1 MLLKINVKKL
11 VAVFMAVVMVLAAMP
26 ALADV
31 TSDNS
36 MLFTADFEG
45 YTSDG
50 DDKPQGKKADGSTF
64 AMTVW
69 NADIANSAAIIVP
82 GNDPEYGTTLVMTK
96 SASSNKALGVGLA
109 DTFISSTTKDPFDST
124 KNLVIETAVKRTA
137 VSGSDI
143 VIDMAMPDV
152 AGKNY
157 TLVKLGKDGKLYAN
171 IDPVAEK
178 NTEVGKYETDT
189 WYELKIEL
197 SPSTK
202 LATVTI
208 DGGEYENTL
217 VYCSEMSGN
226 AARMLI
232 FGFRNTATVASDLH
246 IGYLNVY
253 YTAPKALSDIGVNFA
268 TTFDGFKVGNLQTNS
283 YGNNGSLETSA
294 GRVDYFANG
303 MFHRYNGAVKT
314 DVQIVDLVDELS
326 SELGAGHG
334 KGLKV
339 GHNAIQNQLYY
350 ELTSPYAQN
359 LSSGIVVF
367 EYDFLADS
375 SGLTSAPMIWLSDT
389 SNNTVYKNHV
399 LTTGNDIDANK
410 WYRII
415 SVIDLDNDKYSLYA
429 YDINTPNVIKKTV
442 ASNVVID
449 KDAVLKRLNF
459 YSGKPGSSRVDPTAW
474 TYMDNIKIYSSADL
488 SFDKALNI
496 GNASVKSDLAKPVV
510 VSYNT
515 PLSSANVKLT
525 CNGAEVDATK
535 TIVGKTVSVIP
546 VTGAFAPESNYKI
559 ELTDITDVF
568 GNKTDKTIEFT
579 TGKKYTLTYQLV
591 RRDSNTNETTPID
604 ELEQNACI
612 AIELSSNDGTKF
624 GLRGGVGVYDKSTN
638 ELLKLTAWNLTAEDQ
653 LKTYRKWDYM
663 PTQIDNPDTQYVKL
677 FVWEA
682 DMTPMHEA
690 VTFSK

>member
-11 VAVFMAVVMVLAAMP
+11 AAVFMALVIILVAMP

-36 MLFTADFEG
+36 MLFTADFAG

-69 NADIANSAAIIVP
+69 NTDTANSAAIIMP
-82 GNDPEYGTTLVMTK
+82 ENDAKYGTTLVLTK
-96 SASSNKALGVGLA
+96 SASSKKVLGVGLN
-109 DTFISSTTKDPFDST
+109 DNFINSDNAPFDFT
-124 KNLVIETAVKRTA
+124 KTVVIETAVKRNA
-137 VSGSDI
+137 ISGSDI
-143 VIDMAMPDV
+143 AIEMFMPDV
-152 AGKNY
+152 SGKNY
-157 TLVKLGKDGKLYAN
+157 TLVKLGRDGKLYAN
-171 IDPVAEK
+171 IDAVANK
-178 NTEVGKYETDT
+178 STEVGKYETGI
-189 WYELKIEL
+189 WYDLKIEL

-217 VYCSEMSGN
+217 IYCSEMSGN
-226 AARMLI
+226 AARRVI
-232 FGFRNTATVASDLH
+232 FGFRNIIEEAADLH

-268 TTFDGFKVGNLQTNS
+268 TTFDGYKVGNLVTNS
-283 YGNNGSLETSA
+283 YGNNDRLESSA
-294 GRVDYFANG
+294 AREDYFTNG
-303 MFHRYNGAVKT
+303 MTHRYNGAVQS
-314 DVQIVDLVDELS
+314 DVQIVDLEEKLG

-339 GHNAIQNQLYY
+339 AHNGLLNQLYY
-350 ELTSPYAQN
+350 LLQAPYSQN
-359 LSSGIVVF
+359 LSSGVVVL
-367 EYDFLADS
+367 EYDFLGESD
-375 SGLTSAPMIWLSDT
+375 GTFTSPGFLYNSTNILQSLEVGSDIE
-389 SNNTVYKNHV
+389 K
-399 LTTGNDIDANK
+399 NK
-410 WYRII
+410 WYKIVT
-415 SVIDLDNDKYSLYA
+415 VIDLEKDKYSLYA

-442 ASNVVID
+442 VNNAELA
-449 KDAVLKRLNF
+449 KDAVLNRLYF
-459 YSGKPGSSRVDPTAW
+459 YSGKPGSNRVEPTAW
-474 TYMDNIKIYSSADL
+474 SYMDNIKIYSSADL

-496 GNASVKSDLAKPVV
+496 GNGSVKSDLAKPVV

-525 CNGAEVDATK
+525 CNGVEVAATK

-546 VTGAFAPESNYKI
+546 ATGAFAPKSSYKI
-559 ELTDITDVF
+559 ELKDITDVF

-591 RRDSNTNETTPID
+591 RYNSGETTPIY
-604 ELEQNACI
+604 ELEKNACI
-612 AIELSSNDGTKF
+612 AIELFSNDGSKF

-653 LKTYRKWDYM
+653 LKTYRKWENMATY
-663 PTQIDNPDTQYVKL
+663 IDDPETQYVKL
-677 FVWEA
+677 LVWDA